1 MKKILV
7 PTDFSAC
14 AENAVNFAV
23 ESARI
28 FPATITLLHAFELNG
43 DVYTDY
49 LGVNKEYNQSQLHEA
64 TDKLTQLKLS
74 IEKKDTLSVES
85 MVFTGSVKES
95 ILQTSSEKNSDLVVM
110 GTAGVNGLLQ
120 KLWGSTTSAIIG
132 KSKVPVLAIPVNY
145 QWKKP
150 AKILL
155 STNHF
160 ETEPSI
166 LDAIFDL
173 ANCYGAQVQVVVF
186 TNEAHDTALV
196 FLEQDRKIP
205 AYEQMLRDRYKH
217 TMIGVDHLFGTDFE
231 LVLQNY
237 INHNQVDMLAMIPYK
252 RSFADK
258 IFHPSITKR
267 MSYHLKVP
275 LLAVPAKEG

>member
-1 MKKILV
+1 MEKILV

-23 ESARI
+23 ESAKI

-49 LGVNKEYNQSQLHEA
+49 MGVNKEYNQSQLHEA
-64 TDKLTQLKLS
+64 TDKLTQLKVS
-74 IEKKDTLSVES
+74 IEKKDALSIES
-85 MVFTGSVKES
+85 TVYTGSVKES
-95 ILQTSSEKNSDLVVM
+95 ILQTASEKNIDLVVM
-110 GTAGVNGLLQ
+110 GTAGANGLLQ

-132 KSKVPVLAIPVNY
+132 KSQVPVLAIPVNY

-160 ETEPSI
+160 ETEPAI

-173 ANCYGAQVQVVVF
+173 ADSYNAQVQVVVF

-205 AYEQMLRDRYKH
+205 AYEQMLKDKYKDV
-217 TMIGVDHLFGTDFE
+217 MIGVDHLFGTDFE

-267 MSYHLKVP
+267 MSYHTKIP
-275 LLAVPAKEG
+275 LLAIPAMD